1 MSGLGSSLLRT
12 RGMDDHDYAAL
23 PSMLEDVDEAEAR
36 ELDPSTQNDPESA
49 NAPFTLEE
57 RGSHASLR
65 VENLDKWFAALY
77 SYFEGKGFWCIV
89 TSRVVNVLTL
99 GFTIAFSAFLLLYVD
114 WETLRTECAEASL
127 RSAGSTRRSDADA
140 TFSRERD
147 TCDILRDAT
156 YAAPLRHRGFIAN
169 FLVLAYL
176 ALFTAYLV
184 WSLARLAVDVKP
196 LLEMR
201 AFCAR
206 KLQLSDG
213 DIQTVAWPE
222 VVARVVHLQATTR
235 LCIAKDLNEHDIVA
249 RILREE
255 NYLLGMLN
263 RDVLGLRFDD
273 SRVPRESLA
282 GSAGSAKRRPPGV
295 ILATL
300 RRVPGVAAFRS
311 RVWFT
316 RTVEWNLRQALFAG
330 MFDDDFQIRPQFY
343 DVDALRRRLRVL
355 AAVNLALSPFV
366 AAFLVV
372 FFLLHHVERFYH
384 DPGSAGQRQWSTRAR
399 WHMRE
404 FNELPHFL
412 DQRLKAAHRPATKYV
427 TQFSSPVAALA
438 AKFASYVVG
447 AFVAF
452 ALACTLLLD
461 DRLLHAE
468 VFGRDLLWHTAV
480 AGAVLAFCR
489 NLSGDN
495 AETRAFEPTRW
506 MAETVRHT
514 HFLPKRWRDVAHR
527 KTTEREFSELFQF
540 KSAAFLEELV
550 SVFVTPFLLWGPVSA
565 RAPEMVQFTRQF
577 TTHVGGVGATCSLAA
592 FDFAKHGNG
601 KYGAPRTA
609 RKPARSKQGKME
621 KSFLSFTARYPTW
634 EPGESGREMLR
645 NVRRFRESEP
655 TFAGSAF
662 GGSVWDARGSASRQR
677 GVGVGEDGRF
687 PSPGGGSVF
696 GGGRGVFDAERDG
709 EGDAREARSKIGFF
723 GHGRVFDAGGGE
735 TEREPLAAGWS
746 FPDERREAETQALLQ
761 RAYESRTF
769 ETRASSASRD
779 ASLLGEESLTRFASR
794 GNAKMTRS
802 GSGDAA
808 DNRFAS
814 AKKLADAPEAKRLS
828 EKRAAETEMSASV
841 SASPPASFSA
851 PPLFDAPPELWE
863 LEAEDRGGKR

>member
-156 YAAPLRHRGFIAN
+156 YAAPLRHKGFIAN

-427 TQFSSPVAALA
+427 AQFSSPVAALA

-468 VFGRDLLWHTAV
+468 IFGRDLLWHTAV

-489 NLSGDN
+489 NLSGDA

-514 HFLPKRWRDVAHR
+514 HFLPKRWRDVAHL

-565 RAPEMVQFTRQF
+565 RAPELVQFTRHF
-577 TTHVGGVGATCSLAA
+577 TTRAGGVGATCSLAA

-808 DNRFAS
+808 DNRFAP

-828 EKRAAETEMSASV
+828 EKKAAETEMSASV
-841 SASPPASFSA
+841 SVSPPASFSA

>member
-506 MAETVRHT
+506 MVETVRHT

-841 SASPPASFSA
+841 SVSPPASFSA

>member
-1 MSGLGSSLLRT
+1 M
-12 RGMDDHDYAAL
+12 
-23 PSMLEDVDEAEAR
+23 
-36 ELDPSTQNDPESA
+36 
-49 NAPFTLEE
+49 
-57 RGSHASLR
+57 
-65 VENLDKWFAALY
+65 
-77 SYFEGKGFWCIV
+77 
-89 TSRVVNVLTL
+89 
-99 GFTIAFSAFLLLYVD
+99 
-114 WETLRTECAEASL
+114 
-127 RSAGSTRRSDADA
+127 
-140 TFSRERD
+140 
-147 TCDILRDAT
+147 
-156 YAAPLRHRGFIAN
+156 
-169 FLVLAYL
+169 
-176 ALFTAYLV
+176 
-184 WSLARLAVDVKP
+184 
-196 LLEMR
+196 
-201 AFCAR
+201 
-206 KLQLSDG
+206 
-213 DIQTVAWPE
+213 
-222 VVARVVHLQATTR
+222 
-235 LCIAKDLNEHDIVA
+235 
-249 RILREE
+249 
-255 NYLLGMLN
+255 
-263 RDVLGLRFDD
+263 
-273 SRVPRESLA
+273 
-282 GSAGSAKRRPPGV
+282 
-295 ILATL
+295 
-300 RRVPGVAAFRS
+300 
-311 RVWFT
+311 
-316 RTVEWNLRQALFAG
+316 
-330 MFDDDFQIRPQFY
+330 
-343 DVDALRRRLRVL
+343 
-355 AAVNLALSPFV
+355 
-366 AAFLVV
+366 
-372 FFLLHHVERFYH
+372 
-384 DPGSAGQRQWSTRAR
+384 
-399 WHMRE
+399 
-404 FNELPHFL
+404 
-412 DQRLKAAHRPATKYV
+412 
-427 TQFSSPVAALA
+427 
-438 AKFASYVVG
+438 
-447 AFVAF
+447 
-452 ALACTLLLD
+452 
-461 DRLLHAE
+461 
-468 VFGRDLLWHTAV
+468 
-480 AGAVLAFCR
+480 
-489 NLSGDN
+489 
-495 AETRAFEPTRW
+495 
-506 MAETVRHT
+506 
-514 HFLPKRWRDVAHR
+514 
-527 KTTEREFSELFQF
+527 
-540 KSAAFLEELV
+540 
-550 SVFVTPFLLWGPVSA
+550 FVTPFLLWGPLST
-565 RAPEMVQFTRQF
+565 RAPEIVQFARQF
-577 TTHVGGVGATCSLAA
+577 TTHAGGVGATCSLAA

>member
-1 MSGLGSSLLRT
+1 MSGLGSSLLPT
-12 RGMDDHDYAAL
+12 RGMEDHDYAAL
-23 PSMLEDVDEAEAR
+23 PSMLEDIDEAEAR
-36 ELDPSTQNDPESA
+36 ELDPSTQIDPESA
-49 NAPFTLEE
+49 DAPFTLEE
-57 RGSHASLR
+57 RGGHASLR
-65 VENLDKWFAALY
+65 IENLDKWFASLY

-99 GFTIAFSAFLLLYVD
+99 GFTVAFSAFLLLYVD
-114 WETLRTECAEASL
+114 WQTLRTDCAEASL
-127 RSAGSTRRSDADA
+127 RSAGSTRRGSDAEA
-140 TFSRERD
+140 TFSGEKD
-147 TCDILRDAT
+147 TCNILRDAT

-169 FLVLAYL
+169 VLVLAYL

-184 WSLARLAVDVKP
+184 WSLVRLAVDVKP

-213 DIQTVAWPE
+213 DIQTIAWPE

-273 SRVPRESLA
+273 SRDCES
-282 GSAGSAKRRPPGV
+282 SAKRRGGV
-295 ILATL
+295 CLRRTL

-316 RTVEWNLRQALFAG
+316 KTVEWNVRQALFAG
-330 MFDDDFQIRPQFY
+330 MFDDDFEIRPQFY
-343 DVDALRRRLRVL
+343 DVDALRHRLRVL
-355 AAVNLALSPFV
+355 AVVNLALSPFV

-384 DPGSAGQRQWSTRAR
+384 DPGSAGQRQWSTLAR
-399 WHMRE
+399 WQMRE

-427 TQFSSPVAALA
+427 AQFSSPVAALA

-468 VFGRDLLWHTAV
+468 IFGRDLLWHTAV

-489 NLSGDN
+489 NLSGDA

-514 HFLPKRWRDVAHR
+514 HFLPKRWRDVAHL

-565 RAPEMVQFTRQF
+565 RAPELVQFTRHF
-577 TTHVGGVGATCSLAA
+577 TTRAGGVGATCSLAA

-655 TFAGSAF
+655 TGP
-662 GGSVWDARGSASRQR
+662 GPGNEARAARER
-677 GVGVGEDGRF
+677 GFGVGEDGRF

-696 GGGRGVFDAERDG
+696 GGGRGVFDAERDA
-709 EGDAREARSKIGFF
+709 EGDARASRSKIGFF

-735 TEREPLAAGWS
+735 AGKGDAAGTP
-746 FPDERREAETQALLQ
+746 PDERREAETQATLQ
-761 RAYESRTF
+761 RAYESGAF
-769 ETRASSASRD
+769 ETEAPSGD
-779 ASLLGEESLTRFASR
+779 ASGEETMISGPALGRSTA
-794 GNAKMTRS
+794 RS
-802 GSGDAA
+802 GSEDAGP
-808 DNRFAS
+808 FAR
-814 AKKLADAPEAKRLS
+814 ARDAPEAKR
-828 EKRAAETEMSASV
+828 RGGAETEMSASGIV
-841 SASPPASFSA
+841 SPPAPPA
-851 PPLFDAPPELWE
+851 PPLFDAPPNLWE
-863 LEAEDRGGKR
+863 LEAEEDHGGTR

>member
-36 ELDPSTQNDPESA
+36 ELDPSTLTDPESA

-65 VENLDKWFAALY
+65 IENLDKWFAALY
-77 SYFEGKGFWCIV
+77 AYFEGKGFWCIV

-99 GFTIAFSAFLLLYVD
+99 GFTVAFSAFLLLYVD

-127 RSAGSTRRSDADA
+127 RSSGATRRDDATHDATSDAL
-140 TFSRERD
+140 REKD

-156 YAAPLRHRGFIAN
+156 YASPLSHRGFVAN

-176 ALFTAYLV
+176 VLFTAYLV
-184 WSLARLAVDVKP
+184 WTIARLVVDVKP

-201 AFCAR
+201 AFCVR

-263 RDVLGLRFDD
+263 RDVLGLRFETGPKRTD
-273 SRVPRESLA
+273 A
-282 GSAGSAKRRPPGV
+282 GRGGGGFFV
-295 ILATL
+295 E
-300 RRVPGVAAFRS
+300 RVPGVAAFRR

-316 RTVEWNLRQALFAG
+316 KTVEWNVRQAIFSG
-330 MFDDDFQIRPQFY
+330 MFDDDFSIRPQFY
-343 DVDALRRRLRVL
+343 DVDALRHRMRVL
-355 AAVNLALSPFV
+355 AAVNLVLSPFV

-384 DPGSAGQRQWSTRAR
+384 DPGSAGQRQWSTLAR

-427 TQFSSPVAALA
+427 AQFSSPVAALA

-495 AETRAFEPTRW
+495 TETRAFEPRRW

-527 KTTEREFSELFQF
+527 KTTSYEFSELFRF
-540 KSAAFLEELV
+540 KSAVFLEELV
-550 SVFVTPFLLWGPVSA
+550 SVFVTPFLLWGPLST
-565 RAPEMVQFTRQF
+565 RAPEIVQFARQF
-577 TTHVGGVGATCSLAA
+577 TTHAGGVGATCSLAA

-655 TFAGSAF
+655 AGGDEA
-662 GGSVWDARGSASRQR
+662 DAAREARGAGFR
-677 GVGVGEDGRF
+677 GAGFEDGRF
-687 PSPGGGSVF
+687 PSPDGGSVF
-696 GGGRGVFDAERDG
+696 GGGRVRSVFDV
-709 EGDAREARSKIGFF
+709 EGTDVEVTDAPERSKIGFF
-723 GHGRVFDAGGGE
+723 GHGRVAYDATAFDAADE
-735 TEREPLAAGWS
+735 HP
-746 FPDERREAETQALLQ
+746 PDERREAETQALLQ
-761 RAYESRTF
+761 RAYESRAF
-769 ETRASSASRD
+769 ETASSLDGQDGRSGDGMSRSVSDDKNDENGRSALARD
-779 ASLLGEESLTRFASR
+779 AP
-794 GNAKMTRS
+794 
-802 GSGDAA
+802 D
-808 DNRFAS
+808 
-814 AKKLADAPEAKRLS
+814 AKR
-828 EKRAAETEMSASV
+828 RGPAETEMSVSV
-841 SASPPASFSA
+841 SVSPPARPA
-851 PPLFDAPPELWE
+851 PPLFDAPPNLWE
-863 LEAEDRGGKR
+863 LEAEEDPSETRGKR

>member
-1 MSGLGSSLLRT
+1 MR
-12 RGMDDHDYAAL
+12 RGESPERRLHAA
-23 PSMLEDVDEAEAR
+23 
-36 ELDPSTQNDPESA
+36 
-49 NAPFTLEE
+49 
-57 RGSHASLR
+57 RG
-65 VENLDKWFAALY
+65 
-77 SYFEGKGFWCIV
+77 
-89 TSRVVNVLTL
+89 
-99 GFTIAFSAFLLLYVD
+99 
-114 WETLRTECAEASL
+114 
-127 RSAGSTRRSDADA
+127 ADA
-140 TFSRERD
+140 APGAVEKD

-156 YAAPLRHRGFIAN
+156 YAAPLHHRGFVAN

-176 ALFTAYLV
+176 ALFTAYLL
-184 WSLARLAVDVKP
+184 WSLARLAADLKP

-263 RDVLGLRFDD
+263 RDVLGLRFDAAD
-273 SRVPRESLA
+273 RERVSRKTFVRSRAL
-282 GSAGSAKRRPPGV
+282 PG
-295 ILATL
+295 L
-300 RRVPGVAAFRS
+300 AAFRR

-316 RTVEWNLRQALFAG
+316 KTVEWNVRQAIFTG
-330 MFDDDFQIRPQFY
+330 MFDDDFSIRPQFY
-343 DVDALRRRLRVL
+343 DVDALRHRMRVL

-384 DPGSAGQRQWSTRAR
+384 DPGSAGQRQWSTLAR

-427 TQFSSPVAALA
+427 AQFSSPVAALA

-495 AETRAFEPTRW
+495 TETRAFEPRRW
-506 MAETVRHT
+506 MAETTRHT

-527 KTTEREFSELFQF
+527 KTTEREFSELFRF
-540 KSAAFLEELV
+540 KSAVFLEELV
-550 SVFVTPFLLWGPVSA
+550 SVFVTPFLLWGPLST
-565 RAPEMVQFTRQF
+565 RAPEIVQFARQF
-577 TTHVGGVGATCSLAA
+577 TTHAGGVGATCSLAA

-645 NVRRFRESEP
+645 NVRRFRESEQ
-655 TFAGSAF
+655 AGGDEADASRE
-662 GGSVWDARGSASRQR
+662 ARGVASVA
-677 GVGVGEDGRF
+677 GFEDGRF
-687 PSPGGGSVF
+687 PSPDGGSVF
-696 GGGRGVFDAERDG
+696 GGGRGAFDAGAFDAETP
-709 EGDAREARSKIGFF
+709 DAPERSKIGFF
-723 GHGRVFDAGGGE
+723 GHGRVVFDAGGGE
-735 TEREPLAAGWS
+735 GGRADAADAP
-746 FPDERREAETQALLQ
+746 PDERREAETQALLQ
-761 RAYESRTF
+761 RAYESRAF
-769 ETRASSASRD
+769 ETASSRD
-779 ASLLGEESLTRFASR
+779 GRD
-794 GNAKMTRS
+794 GRS
-802 GSGDAA
+802 GSGVSSGDGMNRSVSDDARRSA
-808 DNRFAS
+808 FAR
-814 AKKLADAPEAKRLS
+814 DAPDAKR
-828 EKRAAETEMSASV
+828 RGPAETEMSVSV
-841 SASPPASFSA
+841 SVSPPARPA
-851 PPLFDAPPELWE
+851 PPLFDAPPNLWE
-863 LEAEDRGGKR
+863 LEAEEDASETRGKR

>member
-12 RGMDDHDYAAL
+12 RGMNDHDYAAL
-23 PSMLEDVDEAEAR
+23 PSMLEDVDEAEAAEAR
-36 ELDPSTQNDPESA
+36 ELDPSTRLDPESA
-49 NAPFTLEE
+49 NAPFTLDE

-65 VENLDKWFAALY
+65 IENLDKWFAALY

-127 RSAGSTRRSDADA
+127 RSAGSTRRAPSADA
-140 TFSRERD
+140 APGAVEKD

-156 YAAPLRHRGFIAN
+156 YAAPLHHRGFVAN

-176 ALFTAYLV
+176 ALFTAYLL
-184 WSLARLAVDVKP
+184 WSLARLAADLKP

-263 RDVLGLRFDD
+263 RDVLGLRFDAARRERA
-273 SRVPRESLA
+273 SRKTFVRSWA
-282 GSAGSAKRRPPGV
+282 PPG
-295 ILATL
+295 L
-300 RRVPGVAAFRS
+300 AAFRQ

-316 RTVEWNLRQALFAG
+316 KTVEWNVRQAIFTG
-330 MFDDDFQIRPQFY
+330 MFDDDFSIRPQFY
-343 DVDALRRRLRVL
+343 DVDALRHRMRVL

-384 DPGSAGQRQWSTRAR
+384 DPGSAGQRQWSTLAR

-427 TQFSSPVAALA
+427 AQFSSPVAALA

-495 AETRAFEPTRW
+495 TETRAFEPRRW
-506 MAETVRHT
+506 MAETTRHT

-527 KTTEREFSELFQF
+527 KSTEREFSELFRF
-540 KSAAFLEELV
+540 KSAVFLEELV
-550 SVFVTPFLLWGPVSA
+550 SVFVTPFLLWGPLST
-565 RAPEMVQFTRQF
+565 RAPEIVQFARQF
-577 TTHVGGVGATCSLAA
+577 TTHAGGVGATCSLAA

-645 NVRRFRESEP
+645 NVRRFRESE
-655 TFAGSAF
+655 TNYSAGGDEA
-662 GGSVWDARGSASRQR
+662 DAAREARGAGFR
-677 GVGVGEDGRF
+677 GAGFEDGRF
-687 PSPGGGSVF
+687 PSPDGGSVF
-696 GGGRGVFDAERDG
+696 GGGRVRSVFDAEVTDV
-709 EGDAREARSKIGFF
+709 EVTDAPERSKIGFF
-723 GHGRVFDAGGGE
+723 GHGRVAYDA
-735 TEREPLAAGWS
+735 TAYDAADEHP
-746 FPDERREAETQALLQ
+746 PDERREAETQALLQ
-761 RAYESRTF
+761 RAYESRAF
-769 ETRASSASRD
+769 ETGCLDSGDGMSRSVSDDKNDKNDENGRSALARD
-779 ASLLGEESLTRFASR
+779 APDAKQKRR
-794 GNAKMTRS
+794 G
-802 GSGDAA
+802 
-808 DNRFAS
+808 
-814 AKKLADAPEAKRLS
+814 P
-828 EKRAAETEMSASV
+828 AETEMSVSV
-841 SASPPASFSA
+841 SVSPPARPA
-851 PPLFDAPPELWE
+851 PPLFDAPPNLWE
-863 LEAEDRGGKR
+863 LEAEEGPSETRGKR

>member
-427 TQFSSPVAALA
+427 AQFSSPVAALA

-808 DNRFAS
+808 DNRFAP

-828 EKRAAETEMSASV
+828 EKKAAETEMSASV
-841 SASPPASFSA
+841 SVSPPASFSA

>member
-36 ELDPSTQNDPESA
+36 ELDLSTRLDPESA
-49 NAPFTLEE
+49 NAPFTLDE

-65 VENLDKWFAALY
+65 IENLDKWFAALY

-127 RSAGSTRRSDADA
+127 RSAGSARRAPSAEHRA
-140 TFSRERD
+140 PGAVEKD

-156 YAAPLRHRGFIAN
+156 YAAPLHHRGFVAN

-176 ALFTAYLV
+176 ALFTAYLL
-184 WSLARLAVDVKP
+184 WSLARLAADLKP
-196 LLEMR
+196 LLEIR

-263 RDVLGLRFDD
+263 RDVLGLRFDAAD
-273 SRVPRESLA
+273 RERVSRKTFVRSRAL
-282 GSAGSAKRRPPGV
+282 PG
-295 ILATL
+295 L
-300 RRVPGVAAFRS
+300 AAFRR

-316 RTVEWNLRQALFAG
+316 KTVEWNVRQAIFTG
-330 MFDDDFQIRPQFY
+330 MFDDDFSIRPQFY
-343 DVDALRRRLRVL
+343 DVDALRHRMRVL

-384 DPGSAGQRQWSTRAR
+384 DPGSAGQRQWSTLAR
-399 WHMRE
+399 WQMRE

-427 TQFSSPVAALA
+427 AQFSSPVAALA

-495 AETRAFEPTRW
+495 AETRAFEPRRW
-506 MAETVRHT
+506 MAETTRHT

-527 KTTEREFSELFQF
+527 KTTEREFSELFRF
-540 KSAAFLEELV
+540 KSAVFLEELV
-550 SVFVTPFLLWGPVSA
+550 SVFVTPFLLWGPLST
-565 RAPEMVQFTRQF
+565 RAPEIVQFARQF
-577 TTHVGGVGATCSLAA
+577 TTHAGGVGATCSLAA

-655 TFAGSAF
+655 AGGDEA
-662 GGSVWDARGSASRQR
+662 DAAREAR
-677 GVGVGEDGRF
+677 GVGFRGAGFEDGRF
-687 PSPGGGSVF
+687 PSPDGGSVF
-696 GGGRGVFDAERDG
+696 GGGRRSVFDAGAFDVEVT
-709 EGDAREARSKIGFF
+709 DAPERSKIGFF
-723 GHGRVFDAGGGE
+723 GHGRAVFDA
-735 TEREPLAAGWS
+735 TVFDAADAP
-746 FPDERREAETQALLQ
+746 PDEQREAETQALLQ
-761 RAYESRTF
+761 RAYESRAF
-769 ETRASSASRD
+769 ETASRD
-779 ASLLGEESLTRFASR
+779 GRD
-794 GNAKMTRS
+794 GRS
-802 GSGDAA
+802 GDGMSRSVSDDKNDKNGRSA
-808 DNRFAS
+808 FAR
-814 AKKLADAPEAKRLS
+814 DAPDAKR
-828 EKRAAETEMSASV
+828 RGPAETEMSVSV
-841 SASPPASFSA
+841 SVSPPARPA
-851 PPLFDAPPELWE
+851 PPLFDAPPNLWE
-863 LEAEDRGGKR
+863 LEAEEGPSETRGKR

>member
-36 ELDPSTQNDPESA
+36 ELDLSTRLDPESA
-49 NAPFTLEE
+49 NAPFTLDE

-65 VENLDKWFAALY
+65 IENLDKWFAALY

-89 TSRVVNVLTL
+89 TSRVINVLTL
-99 GFTIAFSAFLLLYVD
+99 GFTVAFSAFLLLYVD

-127 RSAGSTRRSDADA
+127 RSAGSTRRAPSADA
-140 TFSRERD
+140 APGAVEKD

-156 YAAPLRHRGFIAN
+156 YAAPLHHRGFVAN

-176 ALFTAYLV
+176 ALFTAYLL
-184 WSLARLAVDVKP
+184 WSLARLAADLKP

-263 RDVLGLRFDD
+263 RDVLGLRFDAAD
-273 SRVPRESLA
+273 RERASRKTFVRSRAL
-282 GSAGSAKRRPPGV
+282 PG
-295 ILATL
+295 L
-300 RRVPGVAAFRS
+300 AAFRR

-316 RTVEWNLRQALFAG
+316 KTVEWNVRQAIFTG
-330 MFDDDFQIRPQFY
+330 MFDDDFSIRPQFY
-343 DVDALRRRLRVL
+343 DVDALRHRMRVL

-384 DPGSAGQRQWSTRAR
+384 DPGSAGQRQWSTLAR

-427 TQFSSPVAALA
+427 AQFSSPVAALA

-495 AETRAFEPTRW
+495 TETRAFEPRRW
-506 MAETVRHT
+506 MAETTRHT

-527 KTTEREFSELFQF
+527 KTTEREFSELFRF
-540 KSAAFLEELV
+540 KSAVFLEELV
-550 SVFVTPFLLWGPVSA
+550 SVFVTPFLLWGPLST
-565 RAPEMVQFTRQF
+565 RAPEIVQFARQF
-577 TTHVGGVGATCSLAA
+577 TTHAGGVGATCSLAA

-645 NVRRFRESEP
+645 NVRRFRESEQ
-655 TFAGSAF
+655 AGGDEADASRE
-662 GGSVWDARGSASRQR
+662 ARGVASVA
-677 GVGVGEDGRF
+677 GFEDGRF
-687 PSPGGGSVF
+687 PSPDGGSVF
-696 GGGRGVFDAERDG
+696 GGGRGAFDAGAFDAETP
-709 EGDAREARSKIGFF
+709 DAPERSKIGFF
-723 GHGRVFDAGGGE
+723 GHGRVVFDAGGGE
-735 TEREPLAAGWS
+735 GGRADAADAP
-746 FPDERREAETQALLQ
+746 PDERREAETQALLQ
-761 RAYESRTF
+761 RAYESRAF
-769 ETRASSASRD
+769 ETASSRD
-779 ASLLGEESLTRFASR
+779 GRD
-794 GNAKMTRS
+794 GRS
-802 GSGDAA
+802 GSGVSSGDGMNRSVSDDARRSA
-808 DNRFAS
+808 FAR
-814 AKKLADAPEAKRLS
+814 DAPDAKR
-828 EKRAAETEMSASV
+828 RGPAETEMSVSV
-841 SASPPASFSA
+841 SVSPPARPA
-851 PPLFDAPPELWE
+851 PPLFDAPPNLWE
-863 LEAEDRGGKR
+863 LEAEEDASETRGKR

>member
-1 MSGLGSSLLRT
+1 
-12 RGMDDHDYAAL
+12 MDDHDYAAL

-36 ELDPSTQNDPESA
+36 ELDPSTLTDPESA

-65 VENLDKWFAALY
+65 IENLDKWFAALY
-77 SYFEGKGFWCIV
+77 AYFEGKGFWCIV

-99 GFTIAFSAFLLLYVD
+99 GFTVAFSAFLLLYVD

-127 RSAGSTRRSDADA
+127 RSSGATRRDDATADA
-140 TFSRERD
+140 TADALREKD

-156 YAAPLRHRGFIAN
+156 YASPLSHRGFVAN

-176 ALFTAYLV
+176 VLFTAYLV
-184 WSLARLAVDVKP
+184 WTIARLVVDVKP

-201 AFCAR
+201 AFCVR

-263 RDVLGLRFDD
+263 RDVLGLRFETGPKRTD
-273 SRVPRESLA
+273 A
-282 GSAGSAKRRPPGV
+282 GRGGGGFFV
-295 ILATL
+295 E
-300 RRVPGVAAFRS
+300 RVPGVAAFRR

-316 RTVEWNLRQALFAG
+316 KTVEWNVRQAIFSG
-330 MFDDDFQIRPQFY
+330 MFDDDFSIRPQFY
-343 DVDALRRRLRVL
+343 DVDALRHRMRVL
-355 AAVNLALSPFV
+355 AAVNLVLSPFV

-384 DPGSAGQRQWSTRAR
+384 DPGSAGQRQWSTLAR
-399 WHMRE
+399 WQMRE

-427 TQFSSPVAALA
+427 AQFSSPVAALA

-489 NLSGDN
+489 NLHGD
-495 AETRAFEPTRW
+495 ADSRAFEPRRW
-506 MAETVRHT
+506 MAETVAHT

-527 KTTEREFSELFQF
+527 RDTLTEFSELFRF
-540 KSAAFLEELV
+540 KSAVFFEELL
-550 SVFVTPFLLWGPVSA
+550 SVFVTPFLLWGPLSS
-565 RAPEMVQFTRQF
+565 RAPEIVQFARQF
-577 TTHVGGVGATCSLAA
+577 TTTAGGVGAVCSLSA

-601 KYGAPRTA
+601 RYGAPRTA
-609 RKPARSKQGKME
+609 RKQSRSKQGKME

-634 EPGESGREMLR
+634 EPGESGREFLR
-645 NVRRFRESEP
+645 NVRRFAEETQRARRAENLRLKTKKAPRSEERFSLLR
-655 TFAGSAF
+655 TRAAEASATT
-662 GGSVWDARGSASRQR
+662 GGSRRQTAGASSAAYTTPTSFTTPKATRRIRDRRLVFSATVAYSTRGAARGER
-677 GVGVGEDGRF
+677 GD
-687 PSPGGGSVF
+687 
-696 GGGRGVFDAERDG
+696 
-709 EGDAREARSKIGFF
+709 
-723 GHGRVFDAGGGE
+723 GRVFGA
-735 TEREPLAAGWS
+735 
-746 FPDERREAETQALLQ
+746 PDERREAQTQALLQ
-761 RAYESRTF
+761 RAYESRAF
-769 ETRASSASRD
+769 ETESRESRHDVSLVASLPLVSFRESRSEFGIRGIRAASRNG
-779 ASLLGEESLTRFASR
+779 ARLAFRARLETQRAR
-794 GNAKMTRS
+794 GDGDVCVGLCVPS
-802 GSGDAA
+802 GAA
-808 DNRFAS
+808 GAAALR
-814 AKKLADAPEAKRLS
+814 
-828 EKRAAETEMSASV
+828 RAAQPVGAGGGGGSAREAVTPARRV
-841 SASPPASFSA
+841 STCN
-851 PPLFDAPPELWE
+851 DH
-863 LEAEDRGGKR
+863 DV

>member
-1 MSGLGSSLLRT
+1 MSGLGSSLLPT
-12 RGMDDHDYAAL
+12 RGMEDHDYAAL
-23 PSMLEDVDEAEAR
+23 PSMLEDIDEAEAR
-36 ELDPSTQNDPESA
+36 ELDPSTQIDPESA
-49 NAPFTLEE
+49 DAPFTLEE
-57 RGSHASLR
+57 RGGHASLR
-65 VENLDKWFAALY
+65 IENLDKWFASLY

-99 GFTIAFSAFLLLYVD
+99 GFTVAFSAFLLLYVD
-114 WETLRTECAEASL
+114 WQTLRTECAEASL
-127 RSAGSTRRSDADA
+127 RSAGSTRRGSDAEA
-140 TFSRERD
+140 TFSGEKD
-147 TCDILRDAT
+147 TCNILRDAT

-169 FLVLAYL
+169 VLVLAYL

-184 WSLARLAVDVKP
+184 WSLVRLAVDVKP

-213 DIQTVAWPE
+213 DIQTIAWPE

-273 SRVPRESLA
+273 SRDCES
-282 GSAGSAKRRPPGV
+282 SAKRRGGV
-295 ILATL
+295 CLRRTL

-316 RTVEWNLRQALFAG
+316 KTVEWNVRQALFAG
-330 MFDDDFQIRPQFY
+330 MFDDDFEIRPQFY
-343 DVDALRRRLRVL
+343 DVDALRHRLRVL
-355 AAVNLALSPFV
+355 AVVNLALSPFV

-384 DPGSAGQRQWSTRAR
+384 DPGSAGQRQWSTLAR
-399 WHMRE
+399 WQMRE

-427 TQFSSPVAALA
+427 AQFSSPVAALA

-468 VFGRDLLWHTAV
+468 IFGRDLLWHTAV

-489 NLSGDN
+489 NLSGDA

-514 HFLPKRWRDVAHR
+514 HFLPKRWRDVAHL

-565 RAPEMVQFTRQF
+565 RAPELVQFTRHF
-577 TTHVGGVGATCSLAA
+577 TTRAGGVGATCSLAA

-808 DNRFAS
+808 DNRFAP

-828 EKRAAETEMSASV
+828 EKKAAETEMSASV
-841 SASPPASFSA
+841 SVSPPASFSA

>member
-36 ELDPSTQNDPESA
+36 ELDPSTLTDPESA

-65 VENLDKWFAALY
+65 IENLDKWFAALY
-77 SYFEGKGFWCIV
+77 AYFEGKGFWCIV

-99 GFTIAFSAFLLLYVD
+99 GFTVAFSAFLLLYVD

-127 RSAGSTRRSDADA
+127 RSSGATRREDDDDATSDAL
-140 TFSRERD
+140 REKD

-156 YAAPLRHRGFIAN
+156 YASPLSHRGFVAN

-184 WSLARLAVDVKP
+184 WTFVRLVVDVKP

-201 AFCAR
+201 AFCVR

-263 RDVLGLRFDD
+263 RDVLGLRFETG
-273 SRVPRESLA
+273 P
-282 GSAGSAKRRPPGV
+282 KRTDAVRGGGGFFV
-295 ILATL
+295 E
-300 RRVPGVAAFRS
+300 RVPGVAAFRR

-316 RTVEWNLRQALFAG
+316 KTVEWNVRQAIFSG
-330 MFDDDFQIRPQFY
+330 MFDDDFSIRPQFY
-343 DVDALRRRLRVL
+343 DVDALRHRMRVL
-355 AAVNLALSPFV
+355 AAVNLVLSPFV

-384 DPGSAGQRQWSTRAR
+384 DPGSAGQRQWSTLAR
-399 WHMRE
+399 WQMRE

-412 DQRLKAAHRPATKYV
+412 DQRLKAAHGPATKYV
-427 TQFSSPVAALA
+427 AQFSSPVAALA

-489 NLSGDN
+489 NLHGD
-495 AETRAFEPTRW
+495 ADSRAFEPRRW
-506 MAETVRHT
+506 MAETVAHT

-527 KTTEREFSELFQF
+527 RDTLTEFSELFRF
-540 KSAAFLEELV
+540 KSAVFFEELL
-550 SVFVTPFLLWGPVSA
+550 SVFVTPFLLWGPLSS
-565 RAPEMVQFTRQF
+565 RAPEIVQFARQF
-577 TTHVGGVGATCSLAA
+577 TTTAGGVGAVCSLSA

-601 KYGAPRTA
+601 RYGAPSTA
-609 RKPARSKQGKME
+609 RKQARSKQGKME

-634 EPGESGREMLR
+634 EPGESGREFLR
-645 NVRRFRESEP
+645 NVRRFAEETKSDFDRETEARAP
-655 TFAGSAF
+655 REEKEARADEKAALFASPR
-662 GGSVWDARGSASRQR
+662 ARGGGLRD
-677 GVGVGEDGRF
+677 DGRF
-687 PSPGGGSVF
+687 PSPDGGSVF
-696 GGGRGVFDAERDG
+696 GGVFDADVV
-709 EGDAREARSKIGFF
+709 DAPVVDAPERSKIGFF

-735 TEREPLAAGWS
+735 GGRGDGAGA
-746 FPDERREAETQALLQ
+746 PDERREARTQALLQ
-761 RAYESRTF
+761 RAYESRAF
-769 ETRASSASRD
+769 ETESRRRLSSHSENRDPGLESDDARRGGSARAR
-779 ASLLGEESLTRFASR
+779 
-794 GNAKMTRS
+794 
-802 GSGDAA
+802 
-808 DNRFAS
+808 
-814 AKKLADAPEAKRLS
+814 DAPESKR
-828 EKRAAETEMSASV
+828 RGPAETEMSASV
-841 SASPPASFSA
+841 SVSPPARPA
-851 PPLFDAPPELWE
+851 PPLFDAPPNLWE
-863 LEAEDRGGKR
+863 LEAEEEDREKR

>member
-1 MSGLGSSLLRT
+1 
-12 RGMDDHDYAAL
+12 MDDHDYAAL

-36 ELDPSTQNDPESA
+36 ELDLSTRLDPESA
-49 NAPFTLEE
+49 NAPFTLDE

-65 VENLDKWFAALY
+65 IENLDKWFAALY

-99 GFTIAFSAFLLLYVD
+99 GFTVAFSAFLLLYVD

-127 RSAGSTRRSDADA
+127 RSAGSTRRAPSADA
-140 TFSRERD
+140 APGAVEKD

-156 YAAPLRHRGFIAN
+156 YAAPLHHRGFVAN

-176 ALFTAYLV
+176 ALFTAYLL
-184 WSLARLAVDVKP
+184 WSLARLAADLKP

-263 RDVLGLRFDD
+263 RDVLGLRFDAAD
-273 SRVPRESLA
+273 RERVSRKTFVRSRAL
-282 GSAGSAKRRPPGV
+282 PG
-295 ILATL
+295 L
-300 RRVPGVAAFRS
+300 AAFRR

-316 RTVEWNLRQALFAG
+316 KTVEWNVRQAIFTG
-330 MFDDDFQIRPQFY
+330 MFDDDFSIRPQFY
-343 DVDALRRRLRVL
+343 DVDALRHRMRVL

-384 DPGSAGQRQWSTRAR
+384 DPGSAGQRQWSTLAR

-427 TQFSSPVAALA
+427 AQFSSPVAALA

-495 AETRAFEPTRW
+495 TETRAFEPRRW
-506 MAETVRHT
+506 MAETTRHT

-527 KTTEREFSELFQF
+527 KTTEREFSELFRF
-540 KSAAFLEELV
+540 KSAVFLEELV
-550 SVFVTPFLLWGPVSA
+550 SVFVTPFLLWGPLST
-565 RAPEMVQFTRQF
+565 RAPEIVQFARQF
-577 TTHVGGVGATCSLAA
+577 TTHAGGVGATCSLAA
-592 FDFAKHGNG
+592 FDCQARQRQVRRAAHGAEARAEQAGEDGEVVFVIHRAVPDLGAGRVRARDAAKR
-601 KYGAPRTA
+601 APV
-609 RKPARSKQGKME
+609 
-621 KSFLSFTARYPTW
+621 
-634 EPGESGREMLR
+634 PGERAGRGDEADAS
-645 NVRRFRESEP
+645 RE
-655 TFAGSAF
+655 
-662 GGSVWDARGSASRQR
+662 ARGVASVA
-677 GVGVGEDGRF
+677 GFEDGRF
-687 PSPGGGSVF
+687 PSPDGGSVF
-696 GGGRGVFDAERDG
+696 GGGRGAFDAGAFDAETP
-709 EGDAREARSKIGFF
+709 DAPERSKIGFF
-723 GHGRVFDAGGGE
+723 GHGRVVFDAGGVEGG
-735 TEREPLAAGWS
+735 RADAADAP
-746 FPDERREAETQALLQ
+746 PDERREAETQALLQ
-761 RAYESRTF
+761 RAYESRAF
-769 ETRASSASRD
+769 ETASSRDGRDGRSDSGVSSGDGMNRSVSDDARRSAFARD
-779 ASLLGEESLTRFASR
+779 AP
-794 GNAKMTRS
+794 
-802 GSGDAA
+802 D
-808 DNRFAS
+808 
-814 AKKLADAPEAKRLS
+814 AKR
-828 EKRAAETEMSASV
+828 RGPAETEMSVSV
-841 SASPPASFSA
+841 SVSPPARPA
-851 PPLFDAPPELWE
+851 PPLFDAPPNLWE
-863 LEAEDRGGKR
+863 LEAEEDASETRGKR

>member
-1 MSGLGSSLLRT
+1 MRKL
-12 RGMDDHDYAAL
+12 
-23 PSMLEDVDEAEAR
+23 
-36 ELDPSTQNDPESA
+36 
-49 NAPFTLEE
+49 
-57 RGSHASLR
+57 
-65 VENLDKWFAALY
+65 
-77 SYFEGKGFWCIV
+77 
-89 TSRVVNVLTL
+89 LTL
-99 GFTIAFSAFLLLYVD
+99 GFTVAFSAFLLLYVD

-127 RSAGSTRRSDADA
+127 RSAGSTRRAPSADA
-140 TFSRERD
+140 APGAVEKD

-156 YAAPLRHRGFIAN
+156 YAAPLHHRGFVAN

-176 ALFTAYLV
+176 ALFTAYLL
-184 WSLARLAVDVKP
+184 WSLARLAADLKP

-263 RDVLGLRFDD
+263 RDVLGLRFDAAD
-273 SRVPRESLA
+273 RERASRKTFVRSRAL
-282 GSAGSAKRRPPGV
+282 PG
-295 ILATL
+295 L
-300 RRVPGVAAFRS
+300 AAFRR

-316 RTVEWNLRQALFAG
+316 KTVEWNVRQAIFTG
-330 MFDDDFQIRPQFY
+330 MFDDDFSIRPQFY
-343 DVDALRRRLRVL
+343 DVDALRHRMRVL

-384 DPGSAGQRQWSTRAR
+384 DPGSAGQRQWSTLAR

-427 TQFSSPVAALA
+427 AQFSSPVAALA

-495 AETRAFEPTRW
+495 TETRAFEPRRW
-506 MAETVRHT
+506 MAETTRHT

-527 KTTEREFSELFQF
+527 KTTEREFSELFRF
-540 KSAAFLEELV
+540 KSAVFLEELV
-550 SVFVTPFLLWGPVSA
+550 SVFVTPFLLWGPLST
-565 RAPEMVQFTRQF
+565 RAPEIVQFARQF
-577 TTHVGGVGATCSLAA
+577 TTHAGGVGATCSLAA

-645 NVRRFRESEP
+645 NVRRFRESEQ
-655 TFAGSAF
+655 AGGDEADASRE
-662 GGSVWDARGSASRQR
+662 ARGVASVA
-677 GVGVGEDGRF
+677 GFEDGRF
-687 PSPGGGSVF
+687 PSPDGGSVF
-696 GGGRGVFDAERDG
+696 GGGRGAFDAGAFDAETP
-709 EGDAREARSKIGFF
+709 DAPERSKIGFF
-723 GHGRVFDAGGGE
+723 GHGRVVFDAGGGE
-735 TEREPLAAGWS
+735 GGRADAADAP
-746 FPDERREAETQALLQ
+746 PDERREAETQALLQ
-761 RAYESRTF
+761 RAYESRAF
-769 ETRASSASRD
+769 ETASSRD
-779 ASLLGEESLTRFASR
+779 GRD
-794 GNAKMTRS
+794 GRS
-802 GSGDAA
+802 GSGVSSGDGMNRSVSDDARRSA
-808 DNRFAS
+808 FAR
-814 AKKLADAPEAKRLS
+814 DAPDAKR
-828 EKRAAETEMSASV
+828 RGPAETEMSVSV
-841 SASPPASFSA
+841 SVSPPARPA
-851 PPLFDAPPELWE
+851 PPLFDAPPNLWE
-863 LEAEDRGGKR
+863 LEAEEDASETRGKR

>member
-36 ELDPSTQNDPESA
+36 ELDPSTLTDPESA

-65 VENLDKWFAALY
+65 IENLDKWFAALY
-77 SYFEGKGFWCIV
+77 AYFEGKGFWCIV

-99 GFTIAFSAFLLLYVD
+99 GFTVAFSAFLLLYVD

-127 RSAGSTRRSDADA
+127 RSSGATRRDDATADA
-140 TFSRERD
+140 TSDALREKD

-156 YAAPLRHRGFIAN
+156 YASPLSHRGFVAN
-169 FLVLAYL
+169 FLVLAYVV
-176 ALFTAYLV
+176 LFTAYLV
-184 WSLARLAVDVKP
+184 WTIARLVVDVKP

-201 AFCAR
+201 AFCVR

-263 RDVLGLRFDD
+263 RDVLGLRFETGPKRTD
-273 SRVPRESLA
+273 A
-282 GSAGSAKRRPPGV
+282 GRGGGGFFV
-295 ILATL
+295 E
-300 RRVPGVAAFRS
+300 RVPGVAAFRR

-316 RTVEWNLRQALFAG
+316 KTVEWNVRQAIFSG
-330 MFDDDFQIRPQFY
+330 MFDDDFSIRPQFY
-343 DVDALRRRLRVL
+343 DVDALRHRMRVL
-355 AAVNLALSPFV
+355 AAVNLVLSPFV

-384 DPGSAGQRQWSTRAR
+384 DPGSAGQRQWSTLAR
-399 WHMRE
+399 WQMRE

-427 TQFSSPVAALA
+427 AQFSSPVAALA

-489 NLSGDN
+489 NLHGD
-495 AETRAFEPTRW
+495 ADSRAFEPRRW
-506 MAETVRHT
+506 MAETVAHT

-527 KTTEREFSELFQF
+527 RDTLTEFSELFRF
-540 KSAAFLEELV
+540 KSAVFFEELL
-550 SVFVTPFLLWGPVSA
+550 SVFITPFLLWGPLSS
-565 RAPEMVQFTRQF
+565 RALEIVQFARQF
-577 TTHVGGVGATCSLAA
+577 TTTAGGVGAVCSLSA

-601 KYGAPRTA
+601 RYGAPRTA
-609 RKPARSKQGKME
+609 RKQSRSKQGKME

-634 EPGESGREMLR
+634 EPGESGREFLR
-645 NVRRFRESEP
+645 NVRRFAEETQRPTRGESPSQNEEGEEKRKAL
-655 TFAGSAF
+655 FASPN
-662 GGSVWDARGSASRQR
+662 ARGG
-677 GVGVGEDGRF
+677 GVGDDGRF
-687 PSPGGGSVF
+687 PSPDGGSVF
-696 GGGRGVFDAERDG
+696 GGVHDADEFYDA
-709 EGDAREARSKIGFF
+709 EGDASNTRSKIGFF
-723 GHGRVFDAGGGE
+723 GHGRVFDAGGGGGG
-735 TEREPLAAGWS
+735 RGDGRVFGA
-746 FPDERREAETQALLQ
+746 PDERREAQTQALLQ
-761 RAYESRTF
+761 RAYESRAF
-769 ETRASSASRD
+769 ETESPESRHTYPSSRVSLSSHSESRVP
-779 ASLLGEESLTRFASR
+779 SLESAEYARRVETARDSPFAPDSKRR
-794 GNAKMTRS
+794 G
-802 GSGDAA
+802 
-808 DNRFAS
+808 
-814 AKKLADAPEAKRLS
+814 P
-828 EKRAAETEMSASV
+828 AETEMSVSV
-841 SASPPASFSA
+841 SVSPPARPA
-851 PPLFDAPPELWE
+851 PPLFDAPPNLWE
-863 LEAEDRGGKR
+863 LEAEEDPPGKR